1 MESVATMSANKLAE
15 FSRRVRTFR
24 TKNDVTQLWLATEL
38 GVSTRTIMRIE
49 GLQYGKDQNN
59 LMPSPRVVDAFTVIE
74 ELYFNR
80 ARKHD
85 SKKGPHGR
93 RIRS

>member
-1 MESVATMSANKLAE
+1 METVATMSANKLAE

-24 TKNDVTQLWLATEL
+24 AKNDVTQLWLATEL

-49 GLQYGKDQNN
+49 GSQYGKDQNN
-59 LMPSPRVVDAFTVIE
+59 LMPSPKVVDAFTEIE
-74 ELYFNR
+74 GLYS
-80 ARKHD
+80 K